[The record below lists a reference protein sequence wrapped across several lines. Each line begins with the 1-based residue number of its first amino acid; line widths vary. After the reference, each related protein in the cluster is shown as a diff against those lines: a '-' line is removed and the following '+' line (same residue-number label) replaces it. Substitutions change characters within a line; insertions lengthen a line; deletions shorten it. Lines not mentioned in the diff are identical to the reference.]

1 MALTTVSP
9 ILAVRLMPLTERA
22 VKSACGRDEFFMC
35 VDLVID
41 GQDGEFLFRVT
52 YFKCDLDAMVH
63 VITGQS
69 ISHDGTSGETVPMR
83 ALARRNV
90 RGSVVE
96 GIASFERGE
105 LSDAIAHV
113 AAAAR
118 EVVSL
123 ETPSGWTS
131 DTTWPDVRSDG
142 WIHELTSNTRFDY

>member
-9 ILAVRLMPLTERA
+9 ILAVRLMPITERA
-22 VKSACGRDEFFMC
+22 VKSARGRDEFFMC

-41 GQDGEFLFRVT
+41 GQDGELFFRAT
-52 YFKCDLDAMVH
+52 YFKRAAAATAH
-63 VITGQS
+63 VITGKS
-69 ISHDGTSGETVPMR
+69 ITDDGAIGETVPMR

-96 GIASFERGE
+96 GITSFERGE

-118 EVVSL
+118 QIVSL
-123 ETPSGWTS
+123 ETPSGWTF
-131 DTTWPDVRSDG
+131 DTTWPDVRSDV
-142 WIHELTSNTRFDY
+142 WAHELASNIRFDC